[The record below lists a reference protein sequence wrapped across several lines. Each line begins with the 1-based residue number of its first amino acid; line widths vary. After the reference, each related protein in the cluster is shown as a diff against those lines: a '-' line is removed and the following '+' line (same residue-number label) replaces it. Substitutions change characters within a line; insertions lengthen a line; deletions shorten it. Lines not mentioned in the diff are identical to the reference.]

1 MIETQVHDVE
11 EVLVDGGTPI
21 DDDTLAELALLADPD
36 VVVSPDAVSWTEL
49 SDSATPVAVLP
60 GWYMPTSTAG
70 HGGVRGWRRGVG
82 FLLMVAFLLIVI
94 SGLCST
100 YGYLEIA

>member
-1 MIETQVHDVE
+1 MAQVQVYEVE
-11 EVLVDGGTPI
+11 EVAVGDPVI
-21 DDDTLAELALLADPD
+21 DDAELTEMALLADPD
-36 VVVSPDAVSWTEL
+36 AGLSPDAVSWTDL
-49 SDSATPVAVLP
+49 SSSATRAILLP

-70 HGGVRGWRRGVG
+70 HGGIRGWRRGVG
-82 FLLMVAFLLIVI
+82 VLLLLAFLLIVI